1 MGEGNICFQIMHVLL
16 TLVKPYLCQC
26 SLMFLV
32 SGYGI
37 FATKPHARGSFLL
50 IYPGVLMSE
59 GEAVRLPVQD
69 YIYFFQ
75 WQGKEYA

>member
-1 MGEGNICFQIMHVLL
+1 
-16 TLVKPYLCQC
+16 
-26 SLMFLV
+26 MFLV